1 MMLYIDHY
9 IWWHQYDERRGGGQ
23 QHQHHHQVQFTEYIP
38 VLYIELCTVPVFF
51 GRKYSVSF
59 RHHVISLCTGT
70 VYVRLKLFSGYSNFF
85 KFQPC
90 CIVVLYPFSL
100 KLRKKKALC
109 FDCKKNRIK
118 VSAWLV
124 PILQKLKRWKQG
136 FLAQKSIAWL
146 FCALFPT
153 VLNSRRLWRNTPLS
167 LPLSLVR
174 CVFLQH

>member
-1 MMLYIDHY
+1 MMLYIDHS

-109 FDCKKNRIK
+109 FDCKKKTELRYLLDWCPFCRNWSAENKVFWPKK
-118 VSAWLV
+118 VSLDCFVHCFQRFWI
-124 PILQKLKRWKQG
+124 P
-136 FLAQKSIAWL
+136 
-146 FCALFPT
+146 
-153 VLNSRRLWRNTPLS
+153 
-167 LPLSLVR
+167 
-174 CVFLQH
+174 